1 MPTSHQNKKII
12 GSPPQRY
19 LAAAILGLAALAASY
34 AFGGPG
40 GKAPFL
46 YALPAV
52 AISLYLTGLYPT
64 LFMLLFVTAAGYVGL
79 SAPYGEFVYKSAA
92 MPRVAVFLLLAALL
106 VSIHILVRRNEKRNR
121 QVYQRLIM
129 DQTEFVCR
137 CTPNGRLIYVNEVFC
152 TYFNKTASELIGS
165 IWFPGMWQSRL
176 LEVRH
181 KLDTLSPQNPT
192 VRIEDRILTSEG
204 SPRWAEF
211 LVRGHFD
218 ADSNLEEIQY
228 VGHDITA
235 LKQLERELSNT
246 IALQNIML
254 DNNLVGMV
262 KVYKRKIIWHNKE
275 LIRIL
280 GLPVADYAGQITQV
294 LFSDEDTYRKLG
306 EETYPVLK
314 SRGVY
319 RDELKVRHVAS
330 SEDIWVSVNGV
341 MLPDD
346 HDVSFWM
353 LLDVT
358 NSKAKLQAAQNIA
371 NHDALTGLPNRR
383 LLDDR
388 LDQALSYGIRTG
400 SLVAVCSVDLDGLK
414 PTNDRHG
421 HHAGDM
427 LLKAA
432 AQRMLANVRPYDT
445 VARLGGDEFVFL
457 LSNLQDMTDC
467 HAGIQRIQEALRQP
481 LILDGFEPIPMSASI
496 GVAIFPNHA
505 SGSDALLNQSDF
517 AMYQA
522 KNAGGGRYCIYDP
535 VMGRAA

>member
-1 MPTSHQNKKII
+1 
-12 GSPPQRY
+12 
-19 LAAAILGLAALAASY
+19 
-34 AFGGPG
+34 
-40 GKAPFL
+40 
-46 YALPAV
+46 
-52 AISLYLTGLYPT
+52 
-64 LFMLLFVTAAGYVGL
+64 
-79 SAPYGEFVYKSAA
+79 
-92 MPRVAVFLLLAALL
+92 
-106 VSIHILVRRNEKRNR
+106 
-121 QVYQRLIM
+121 
-129 DQTEFVCR
+129 
-137 CTPNGRLIYVNEVFC
+137 
-152 TYFNKTASELIGS
+152 
-165 IWFPGMWQSRL
+165 
-176 LEVRH
+176 
-181 KLDTLSPQNPT
+181 
-192 VRIEDRILTSEG
+192 
-204 SPRWAEF
+204 
-211 LVRGHFD
+211 
-218 ADSNLEEIQY
+218 
-228 VGHDITA
+228 
-235 LKQLERELSNT
+235 
-246 IALQNIML
+246 
-254 DNNLVGMV
+254 MV

-280 GLPVADYAGQITQV
+280 GLPDADYAGQITQV

-330 SEDIWVSVNGV
+330 GGDIWVSVNGV

-353 LLDVT
+353 FLDVT
-358 NSKAKLQAAQNIA
+358 DSKAKLQAAQNIA

-535 VMGRAA
+535 LMGRAA

>member
-1 MPTSHQNKKII
+1 M
-12 GSPPQRY
+12 RY
-19 LAAAILGLAALAASY
+19 LAAVLLGIVSMAASY
-34 AFGGPG
+34 TFRGSDVES
-40 GKAPFL
+40 PFL
-46 YALPAV
+46 HAFPAV
-52 AISLYLTGLYPT
+52 AISLYLAGLYPT
-64 LFMLLFVTAAGYVGL
+64 LLMVMIVIVTGYIGL
-79 SAPYGEFVYKSAA
+79 SEPYGEFIYKSAA
-92 MPRVAVFLLLAALL
+92 LPSVTIFLLFVSLL
-106 VSIHILVRRNEKRNR
+106 VSIYILVRRSEMRDL
-121 QVYQRLIM
+121 QSYLRLIK
-129 DQTEFVCR
+129 DQTEFVCK
-137 CTPNGRLIYVNEVFC
+137 CTPNSHLTYVNEAFC
-152 TYFNKTASELIGS
+152 TYFNKTASELIDS

-176 LEVRH
+176 LEVRR

-235 LKQLERELSNT
+235 LKHSERELSNT

-254 DNNLVGMV
+254 DNNLVGMA
-262 KVYKRKIIWHNKE
+262 KIYKRKIIWHNKE

-280 GLPVADYAGQITQV
+280 GLPDADYAGQTTQM
-294 LFSDEDTYRKLG
+294 LFSDEDTYSKLA

-314 SRGVY
+314 SKGVY
-319 RDELKVRHVAS
+319 RNDLKVRHVAS
-330 SEDIWVSVNGV
+330 GRDIWISISGV

-346 HDVSFWM
+346 DDVSFWM
-353 LLDVT
+353 LLDVSD
-358 NSKAKLQAAQNIA
+358 SKTKLQAAQDIA
-371 NHDALTGLPNRR
+371 NHDPLTSLPNRR

-388 LDQALSYGIRTG
+388 LNQALSYGIRSNT
-400 SLVAVCSVDLDGLK
+400 LVAVCSVDLDGLK
-414 PTNDRHG
+414 PTNDRYG
-421 HHAGDM
+421 HQVGDK

-445 VARLGGDEFVFL
+445 VARIGGDEFVIL

-467 HAGIQRIQEALRQP
+467 HTLIQRIQEALRQP
-481 LILDGFEPIPMSASI
+481 LILEGFDSIPTSASI
-496 GVAIFPNHA
+496 GVAVFPDHA

-522 KNAGGGRYCIYDP
+522 KNAGGGRYCVYSLDLRISELP
-535 VMGRAA
+535 KC